1 MLSHLT
7 CYAELF
13 GQIPG
18 STHFGYFGCIPVPF
32 KPKAS
37 AALRR
42 ADAKHVSAFA
52 ASLGHPAP
60 GQWVQGHCC
69 HSHPAQS
76 APGG

>member
-1 MLSHLT
+1 M
-7 CYAELF
+7 
-13 GQIPG
+13 
-18 STHFGYFGCIPVPF
+18 PF